1 MLKRNWTRNS
11 ISTSF
16 PRIVLIY
23 FFSFFWIAAFAQQR
37 TLAKAKLQLKQQMD
51 RSKEPTITA
60 LYFLRS
66 ARKDL
71 FVDQKEWKKTLIHIE
86 TTARKSRGNYYAQI
100 CTEIGQKL
108 HSNGFTQ
115 EAYYFIYKA
124 QKEIETNPPKDKRF
138 LLQFHQSFGLSY
150 FYFKRFNEARSQYQL
165 AYRSPN
171 LSQQDKISILNT
183 LGLINR
189 EQGFSDSSKCYFER
203 ALKIAN
209 QLKHQ
214 PWIAVISGNL
224 GHYYWIKKEYKKA
237 RRLTELDYTVSLKTH
252 QKGSA
257 VNALTLLIQLD
268 LKDNQLSLAQQKLSK
283 LEELLSDEYNTQ
295 QYRVYYRAKTAIL
308 ESSGNYKEA
317 LESFRKGQL
326 YNDTITKQTDI
337 ENIRKTEFQIN
348 FERKQAE
355 LSLLQERKKRDDI
368 MLYGLSGIT
377 VVIILIFI
385 LVFKSAAKRRKRER
399 EIAMLKQHQIEKE
412 LETTEKEMR
421 KMLSNLIEKN
431 QLVEQLTD
439 EIHQFQLT
447 PEYPVSEEK
456 MKMIDRL
463 QSFTLLT
470 DDDWLEFKKLFE
482 KLNPDFFNKVAAYS
496 FDLTNAEIRLIT
508 LIKLN
513 LSNLE
518 MSRALGISPDS
529 VRKTSLRLRKKLHMD
544 LHEEL
549 VKFIL
554 NL

>member
-1 MLKRNWTRNS
+1 MN
-11 ISTSF
+11 ISF
-16 PRIVLIY
+16 QRFVLI
-23 FFSFFWIAAFAQQR
+23 FFVSIFSTTSIAQQR
-37 TLAKAKLQLKQQMD
+37 TFITAKLQLKQQMD

-66 ARKDL
+66 AKKDL

-86 TTARKSRGNYYAQI
+86 GTARKSRGNYYAQI

-115 EAYYFIYKA
+115 EAYYFLYKA
-124 QKEIETNPPKDKRF
+124 QKEIETNPSKDKRF
-138 LLQFHQSFGLSY
+138 LLQFHQALGLSY
-150 FYFKRFNEARSQYQL
+150 FYFKRFDEARRQYQL
-165 AYRSPN
+165 AYRAPH
-171 LSQQDKISILNT
+171 LSQQEKISVLNT

-189 EQGFSDSSKCYFER
+189 DQGFSDSSKLYFEQ
-203 ALKIAN
+203 ALEIAN
-209 QLKHQ
+209 TIKHP

-224 GHYYWIKKEYKKA
+224 GHYYWIKKEYKKS
-237 RRLTELDYTVSLKTH
+237 RRLTELDYTVSLQTH

-268 LKDNQLSLAQQKLSK
+268 LKDNQLSSAQQKLSK

-295 QYRVYYRAKTAIL
+295 EYRVYYRAKTAIL
-308 ESSGNYKEA
+308 EATGNYKEA

-385 LVFKSAAKRRKRER
+385 LVFSSIAKRRKRER
-399 EIAMLKQHQIEKE
+399 EIALLKQHQIEKE

-421 KMLSNLIEKN
+421 TMLSNLMEKN
-431 QLVEQLTD
+431 QLVEQLTS
-439 EIHQFQLT
+439 EIDQFQLT
-447 PEYPVSEEK
+447 PEHPVSEEK

-482 KLNPDFFNKVAAYS
+482 KLNPDFFNKVTAHS
-496 FDLTNAEIRLIT
+496 LDLTNAEIRLIT

-544 LHEEL
+544 VHEEL

-554 NL
+554 SL

>member
-1 MLKRNWTRNS
+1 MLKKNWTSDFMNG
-11 ISTSF
+11 SF
-16 PRIVLIY
+16 QRFILIFVAS
-23 FFSFFWIAAFAQQR
+23 FFSITSVAQQR
-37 TLAKAKLQLKQQMD
+37 TFARAKIQLKQQMD

-66 ARKDL
+66 AKKDA

-86 TTARKSRGNYYAQI
+86 TTARKSSGNYYAQI
-100 CTEIGQKL
+100 CTEIGEKL

-115 EAYYFIYKA
+115 EAYYFLYKA
-124 QKEIETNPPKDKRF
+124 QKEIETNPPKDTRF
-138 LLQFHQSFGLSY
+138 LLKFHQTLGLSY
-150 FYFKRFNEARSQYQL
+150 FYFKRFDEARKHHQL
-165 AYRSPN
+165 AYRAPN
-171 LSQQDKISILNT
+171 LSEHEKISVLNT

-189 EQGFSDSSKCYFER
+189 DQGFSDSSKFYFEH
-203 ALKIAN
+203 ALEIAN
-209 QLKHQ
+209 RIKHQ

-237 RRLTELDYTVSLKTH
+237 RELTDLDYTVSLKTR

-257 VNALTLLIQLD
+257 VNALALLIQLD
-268 LKDNQLSLAQQKLSK
+268 LKDNQPVLAQQKLSK
-283 LEELLSDEYNTQ
+283 LETLLSNEYNIQ

-308 ESSGNYKEA
+308 EASGNYKEA

-355 LSLLQERKKRDDI
+355 LSLLKERKKRDEI

-377 VVIILIFI
+377 AVIILIFI
-385 LVFKSAAKRRKRER
+385 LVFNSITKRRKRER

-447 PEYPVSEEK
+447 PENPVSEEK
-456 MKMIDRL
+456 TKMIDRL

-554 NL
+554 SL

>member
-1 MLKRNWTRNS
+1 MLKENWSSDFVNS
-11 ISTSF
+11 SFQRFILVFVTS
-16 PRIVLIY
+16 I
-23 FFSFFWIAAFAQQR
+23 FSITSIAQQR
-37 TLAKAKLQLKQQMD
+37 TFATAKIQLRQQMEG
-51 RSKEPTITA
+51 SKEPTITA

-66 ARKDL
+66 AKKDL
-71 FVDQKEWKKTLIHIE
+71 FVDHKEWKKTLIHIE
-86 TTARKSRGNYYAQI
+86 ATARKSRGNYYAQI
-100 CTEIGQKL
+100 CTEIGEKL
-108 HSNGFTQ
+108 QSNGFTQ

-124 QKEIETNPPKDKRF
+124 QKEIESNPPKDKRF
-138 LLQFHQSFGLSY
+138 LLKFHQTLGLSY
-150 FYFKRFNEARSQYQL
+150 FYFKRFDEARRQFEL
-165 AYRSPN
+165 AYRTPN
-171 LSQQDKISILNT
+171 LSEHEKIGILNT

-189 EQGFSDSSKCYFER
+189 DQGFVDSSRLYFEQ
-203 ALKIAN
+203 ALKTAN
-209 QLKHQ
+209 RIKHQ
-214 PWIAVISGNL
+214 PWIAVLSGNL

-237 RRLTELDYTVSLKTH
+237 RKLTELDYTVSLQTN

-268 LKDNQLSLAQQKLSK
+268 LKDNQLNPAQQKLSK
-283 LEELLSDEYNTQ
+283 LEKLLSDEYNIQ

-308 ESSGNYKEA
+308 EANGNYKEA

-355 LSLLQERKKRDDI
+355 LSLLQERKKRDEI

-377 VVIILIFI
+377 VVIILVFI
-385 LVFKSAAKRRKRER
+385 LVFNSISKRRKRER
-399 EIAMLKQHQIEKE
+399 EIALLKQHQFEKE
-412 LETTEKEMR
+412 LENTEKEMR
-421 KMLSNLIEKN
+421 KMLSNLMEKN
-431 QLVEQLTD
+431 QLVEQLTS
-439 EIHQFQLT
+439 EIDQFQLT
-447 PEYPVSEEK
+447 PEHPVSEEK
-456 MKMIDRL
+456 IKMIDRL

-482 KLNPDFFNKVAAYS
+482 KLNPDFFNKVAAHS
-496 FDLTNAEIRLIT
+496 LDLTNAEIRLIT

-529 VRKTSLRLRKKLHMD
+529 VRKTSLRLRKKLHME

-554 NL
+554 SL

>member
-1 MLKRNWTRNS
+1 
-11 ISTSF
+11 
-16 PRIVLIY
+16 
-23 FFSFFWIAAFAQQR
+23 
-37 TLAKAKLQLKQQMD
+37 
-51 RSKEPTITA
+51 
-60 LYFLRS
+60 
-66 ARKDL
+66 
-71 FVDQKEWKKTLIHIE
+71 
-86 TTARKSRGNYYAQI
+86 
-100 CTEIGQKL
+100 
-108 HSNGFTQ
+108 
-115 EAYYFIYKA
+115 
-124 QKEIETNPPKDKRF
+124 
-138 LLQFHQSFGLSY
+138 
-150 FYFKRFNEARSQYQL
+150 
-165 AYRSPN
+165 
-171 LSQQDKISILNT
+171 
-183 LGLINR
+183 LINR
-189 EQGFSDSSKCYFER
+189 DQGFSDSSKLYFEQ
-203 ALKIAN
+203 ALEIAH
-209 QLKHQ
+209 QIKHQ

-237 RRLTELDYTVSLKTH
+237 RKLTELDYTVSLKTH

-257 VNALTLLIQLD
+257 VNAITLLIQLD
-268 LKDNQLSLAQQKLSK
+268 LKDNQLVLAQQKLSK
-283 LEELLSDEYNTQ
+283 LETLLSNEYNIQ

-308 ESSGNYKEA
+308 EASGNYKEA
-317 LESFRKGQL
+317 LESFRNGQL

-355 LSLLQERKKRDDI
+355 LSLLKERKKRDEI

-377 VVIILIFI
+377 AVIILIFI
-385 LVFKSAAKRRKRER
+385 LVFNSITKRRKRER

-447 PEYPVSEEK
+447 PENPVSEEK
-456 MKMIDRL
+456 TKMIDRL

-554 NL
+554 SL